1 MKTTSVI
8 FLYICLKNRL
18 FRDRRKILLKS
29 TSSLSCRPLKILM
42 HLNIF
47 DHLCSGADHTL
58 KGCYYIRQGEAYVIL
73 FNGFV
78 GHMAHLKT
86 GDYFGEHNLH
96 KIGL

>member
-1 MKTTSVI
+1 MLHS
-8 FLYICLKNRL
+8 LYGQWYLPDFILCLG
-18 FRDRRKILLKS
+18 S
-29 TSSLSCRPLKILM
+29 
-42 HLNIF
+42 
-47 DHLCSGADHTL
+47 DHTL

-78 GHMAHLKT
+78 GHMAHLKA